1 MVTATEL
8 RASAM
13 AAGGDA
19 IARDAGGRVVFVSGA
34 LPGELVRVELSD
46 ERRDFARARTL
57 EVVEAS
63 PDRVVP
69 PCPHLSAG
77 CGGCGWQHVA
87 PSAQPAL
94 KAGIVADALR
104 RLAGLGIAVDAA
116 PPLPGGAQRTT
127 VRVAVG
133 PGGRLGYRPAR
144 SHDVVEVGSCQVAHP
159 LIEELLAVAEPGDAR
174 ELTLR
179 CGARTGERMVVAS
192 PRAEGVAVPDD
203 VVVVGNDELARGRR
217 AWITE
222 EAAGRRWRISA
233 RSFFQS
239 GPEAAEALVHA
250 VAAAVGEPPGE
261 GERLVDLYGGVGLF
275 AATVGAGRRTTLV
288 ERSASSVADART
300 NLAGSGARVLR
311 LDVDRW
317 RPSRAEVVVAD
328 PPRSGLGKAAVAA
341 VVATGAPRVV
351 LVSCDAASLGRDASL
366 LGAAGYTLESCSI
379 VDSFPHTPHVE
390 VVSAFRATGRPP
402 G

>member
-1 MVTATEL
+1 VVTAEL

-34 LPGELVRVELSD
+34 LPGEMVRVELTD
-46 ERRDFARARTL
+46 ERRDFARARTV

-63 PDRVVP
+63 PERVAP

-87 PSAQPAL
+87 PAAQPVL
-94 KAGIVADALR
+94 KAGIVLDALR
-104 RLAGLGIAVDAA
+104 RLAGLEVEVATA
-116 PPLPGGAQRTT
+116 PPLPVGARRTT

-133 PGGRLGYRPAR
+133 PGGRLGYRSAR

-159 LIEELLAVAEPGDAR
+159 LLEELLAVGEPGAAT

-192 PRAEGVAVPDD
+192 PTAEGVVVPDD
-203 VVVVGNDELARGRR
+203 VVVVGEDELAAGRR

-222 EAAGRRWRISA
+222 EAAGRRWRVSA

-239 GPEAAEALVHA
+239 GPEAAEALVA
-250 VAAAVGEPPGE
+250 TVGEAVGQPATD

-275 AATVGAGRRTTLV
+275 AATVGAGRRTALV
-288 ERSASSVADART
+288 ERSASSVADARA
-300 NLAGSGARVLR
+300 NLADTGARVLR

-328 PPRSGLGKAAVAA
+328 PPRSGLGKAVVAAVAA
-341 VVATGAPRVV
+341 TRAPLVV
-351 LVSCDAASLGRDASL
+351 LVSCDAAALGRDASL
-366 LGAAGYTLESCSI
+366 LGAAGYTLESCSVI
-379 VDSFPHTPHVE
+379 DAFPHTPHVE
-390 VVSAFRATGRPP
+390 VVSTFRHSGRSR